1 MPATNRLSR
10 VAQWQNAPLNLS
22 DFAAVRWSLMALSVI
37 SLRRKNRSLMGA

>member
-22 DFAAVRWSLMALSVI
+22 DFAAVHLTSAEQCAFAVQD
-37 SLRRKNRSLMGA
+37 